1 MHKKFRLLF
10 WSEIILAFIFLFVF
24 FSFSLLEVMFFF
36 EEIQNDSSFS
46 KWMAD
51 AVYYVSVP
59 LVTIAQFIWPF
70 VNLLFAVTL
79 IISPLVIYN
88 APVKYYKAC
97 KSTPETPKA
106 GTYWWKLCI
115 SGGLLVIALIVYA
128 WMTIQA
134 IMGF

>member
-10 WSEIILAFIFLFVF
+10 WSEIILTFLFLF
-24 FSFSLLEVMFFF
+24 IRFSFLL
-36 EEIQNDSSFS
+36 
-46 KWMAD
+46 AD
-51 AVYYVSVP
+51 AKFYFRRIRDTSTFNEFMYNAVSGLSSVCFD
-59 LVTIAQFIWPF
+59 IEEFIWPF